1 MAKKSWFSMV
11 AMAPGAGSLRPVSS
25 GGKVARVDI
34 LGPIGG
40 WDVSGADFL
49 RELKNL
55 GEVDTIDLRIHSPGG
70 DVLDGWA
77 IANGLRNHPA
87 RVVGRVEGMAA
98 SMGSVVLCSCD
109 EVHIPKNGYVMIH
122 NVGGGAFGGVDEL
135 RGVADLMEKLQGD
148 IVDFYAAR
156 TGLENAE
163 LVEMMNAETWMN
175 GSDAVAKGFAD
186 VLLEPVKVAACVDE
200 SELVARFK
208 NVPDGFLNLAEGEEG
223 EEEES
228 SEEEEE
234 AEITPEEV
242 AEIEEEEAEIT
253 PEEMAE
259 IEEELA
265 EETAP
270 APSVIDKFLALFKS
284 GDFSGSSAEKSPVA
298 LLNEV
303 KTLRADCSALRSDL
317 TNALR
322 ERDEAKALA
331 DGLAGDAEA
340 MEKKVAAVLAECGF
354 DAISAESL
362 PVPVKGSAVTPDA
375 VDILDEMA
383 SMPMG
388 PKRDEF
394 YAANEEAIMA
404 AFSARAKSGK

>member
-156 TGLENAE
+156 TGLESSE

-200 SELVARFK
+200 AELVARFK
-208 NVPDGFLNLAEGEEG
+208 NVPDGFLNLAEGEEE

-242 AEIEEEEAEIT
+242 AEIEEE
-253 PEEMAE
+253 
-259 IEEELA
+259 LA

-270 APSVIDKFLALFKS
+270 APSVIDKFLSLFKS

-383 SMPMG
+383 AMPMG

>member
-1 MAKKSWFSMV
+1 MTRDGRGMAKKSWFSMV

-135 RGVADLMEKLQGD
+135 RGVADLMEKLQED

-208 NVPDGFLNLAEGEEG
+208 NVPDGFLNLAEGEET

-242 AEIEEEEAEIT
+242 
-253 PEEMAE
+253 AE

-362 PVPVKGSAVTPDA
+362 PVPVKGSVASPDA

-383 SMPMG
+383 AMPMG

-394 YAANEEAIMA
+394 FAANEPAIMA
-404 AFSARAKSGK
+404 AYSVRAKSGD

>member
-135 RGVADLMEKLQGD
+135 RGVADLMEKLQED

-208 NVPDGFLNLAEGEEG
+208 NVPDGFLNLAEGEET

-242 AEIEEEEAEIT
+242 
-253 PEEMAE
+253 AE

-362 PVPVKGSAVTPDA
+362 PVPVKGSVASPDA

-383 SMPMG
+383 AMPMG

-394 YAANEEAIMA
+394 FAANEPAIMA
-404 AFSARAKSGK
+404 AYSVRAKSGD

>member
-11 AMAPGAGSLRPVSS
+11 AMAPGAGSLRPVAS

-200 SELVARFK
+200 AELVARFK
-208 NVPDGFLNLAEGEEG
+208 NVPDGFLNLSEG
-223 EEEES
+223 EEEEEEES
-228 SEEEEE
+228 SEEEEEE

-242 AEIEEEEAEIT
+242 
-253 PEEMAE
+253 AE

-270 APSVIDKFLALFKS
+270 APSVIDKFLALFKG

-354 DAISAESL
+354 DAISAEVL
-362 PVPVKGSAVTPDA
+362 PVPVKGSAVAPDA

-383 SMPMG
+383 AMPMG

-394 YAANEEAIMA
+394 FAANEPAIMA
-404 AFSARAKSGK
+404 AYSVRAKSGD

>member
-11 AMAPGAGSLRPVSS
+11 AMAPGAGSLRPVAS

-200 SELVARFK
+200 AELVARFK

-242 AEIEEEEAEIT
+242 AEIEEE
-253 PEEMAE
+253 
-259 IEEELA
+259 LA

-303 KTLRADCSALRSDL
+303 RTLRSDCSALRSDL

-362 PVPVKGSAVTPDA
+362 PVPVKGSAASPDA

-383 SMPMG
+383 AMPMG

-394 YAANEEAIMA
+394 FAANEPAIMA
-404 AFSARAKSGK
+404 AYSVRAKSGD

>member
-11 AMAPGAGSLRPVSS
+11 AMAPGAGSLRPVAS

-156 TGLENAE
+156 TGLESAE

-200 SELVARFK
+200 AELVARFK
-208 NVPDGFLNLAEGEEG
+208 NLPDGFLNLAEGEE
-223 EEEES
+223 EEEEDS

-242 AEIEEEEAEIT
+242 
-253 PEEMAE
+253 AE

-298 LLNEV
+298 LLDEV
-303 KTLRADCSALRSDL
+303 KTLRSDCSALRSDL

-354 DAISAESL
+354 DAISAEVL

-383 SMPMG
+383 AMPMG

-394 YAANEEAIMA
+394 YAANEEAILA

>member
-11 AMAPGAGSLRPVSS
+11 AMAPGAGSLRPVAS

-200 SELVARFK
+200 AELVARFK
-208 NVPDGFLNLAEGEEG
+208 NVPDGFLNLSEG
-223 EEEES
+223 EEEEEEES
-228 SEEEEE
+228 SEEEEEE

-242 AEIEEEEAEIT
+242 AEIEEE
-253 PEEMAE
+253 
-259 IEEELA
+259 LA
-265 EETAP
+265 EETAQ

-354 DAISAESL
+354 DVVSAESL
-362 PVPVKGSAVTPDA
+362 PVPVKGSAASPDA

-383 SMPMG
+383 AMPMG

-394 YAANEEAIMA
+394 FAANEPAIMA
-404 AFSARAKSGK
+404 AYSVRAKSGD

>member
-11 AMAPGAGSLRPVSS
+11 AMAPGAGSLRPVAS

-156 TGLENAE
+156 TGLESAE

-200 SELVARFK
+200 AELVARFK
-208 NVPDGFLNLAEGEEG
+208 NVPDGFLNLEEGEEG

-242 AEIEEEEAEIT
+242 
-253 PEEMAE
+253 AE

-354 DAISAESL
+354 DAISAEVL

-383 SMPMG
+383 AMPMG

-394 YAANEEAIMA
+394 YAANEEAILA